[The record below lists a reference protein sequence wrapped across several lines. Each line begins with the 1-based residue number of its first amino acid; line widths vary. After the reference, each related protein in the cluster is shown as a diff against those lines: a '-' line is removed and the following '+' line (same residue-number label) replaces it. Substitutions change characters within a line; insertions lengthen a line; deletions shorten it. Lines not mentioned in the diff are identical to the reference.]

1 LKAIDEG
8 LTEELDK
15 SIKKPIEIVNL
26 IFNYYVGDGGAE
38 FVSGSEHV
46 IKEVM
51 LCARYT
57 SPPLRQMRSPL
68 YTNFFVSYC
77 HPPF

>member
-1 LKAIDEG
+1 MITTAEI
-8 LTEELDK
+8 EL
-15 SIKKPIEIVNL
+15 IG
-26 IFNYYVGDGGAE
+26 YVGKDPIIPKPQEYPNFITFPVG
-38 FVSGSEHV
+38 VSRIWKDKV
-46 IKEVM
+46 

>member
-1 LKAIDEG
+1 MKEVLGTWAKLENISLVYLKAIDEG

-57 SPPLRQMRSPL
+57 SH
-68 YTNFFVSYC
+68 C
-77 HPPF
+77 H

>member
-1 LKAIDEG
+1 MLLNQNKALQLIN
-8 LTEELDK
+8 LLDK

-38 FVSGSEHV
+38 FVSGSEQV

-51 LCARYT
+51 GLVGEET
-57 SPPLRQMRSPL
+57 SI
-68 YTNFFVSYC
+68 
-77 HPPF
+77 